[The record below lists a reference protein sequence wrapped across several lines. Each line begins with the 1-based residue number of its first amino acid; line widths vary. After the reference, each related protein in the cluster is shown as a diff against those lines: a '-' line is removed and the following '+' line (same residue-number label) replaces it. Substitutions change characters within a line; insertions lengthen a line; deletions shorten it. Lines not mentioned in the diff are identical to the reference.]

1 MKKID
6 LYIQEYPTYLRD
18 VRDGAD
24 TTIKEYLH
32 DIDRYIQYFKEKAD
46 PTLETFC
53 ISPSHIRGFVAFLRK
68 IGNTNSTVE
77 RRVHGVYAFWMYL
90 YLEHGHSPPL
100 PLQQSG
106 VRIRKSRNPTRP
118 IADKNYLMLMIKV
131 KDELSKI
138 D

>member
-6 LYIQEYPTYLRD
+6 HFIQEYPTYLRN

-24 TTIKEYLH
+24 ATIKEYRH
-32 DIDRYIQYFKEKAD
+32 DIDRYIQYFEENVD
-46 PTLETFC
+46 STLESFC
-53 ISPSHIRGFVAFLRK
+53 INLTHIRRFVAFLREK
-68 IGNTNSTVE
+68 GNTNSTVE

-118 IADKNYLMLMIKV
+118 IADKNYLILMIKV

>member
-6 LYIQEYPTYLRD
+6 HFIQEYPTYLRN

-24 TTIKEYLH
+24 ATIKEYRH
-32 DIDRYIQYFKEKAD
+32 DIDRYIQYFEENVD
-46 PTLETFC
+46 STLESFC
-53 ISPSHIRGFVAFLRK
+53 INLTHIRRFVAFLREK
-68 IGNTNSTVE
+68 GNTNSTVE

-118 IADKNYLMLMIKV
+118 IADKNYLILMVKV